1 MKFDEFR
8 ANFPTEESCILH
20 LKDSRIEEGI
30 CCKRCKENTPH
41 YWLKTVLKFQCKI
54 CKSRTNLKAGTLYQ
68 DSNMS
73 LKIWYEV
80 EFLMTSTKKGY
91 SALEI
96 QRQVGHK
103 RYEPIWYMCHKIRIL
118 MGHRDDEYLLDS
130 KVEIDDAFFVV
141 VDPAKKKEGPLNR
154 GRGSERQQVVMVMT
168 EYDKKAKSDVPY
180 RKKSHLKYI
189 KMKVVESM
197 EEENVLDVVEK
208 NIGEQAVCKTD
219 GFPSYSKLKNLVK
232 KHDKQIVKPQE
243 ATAKLPWVH
252 TMIANAKRT
261 FLGIHHSMSRG
272 YLQNYLNEFCY
283 KVNRRHFSD
292 PLERLLNIAVKYQ
305 WE

>member
-8 ANFPTEESCILH
+8 LKFPTEESCIIH
-20 LKDSRIEEGI
+20 LRDSRIEEGI
-30 CCKRCKENTPH
+30 CCKRCKEITDH
-41 YWLKTVLKFQCKI
+41 YWLKSVLKFQCKI

-103 RYEPIWYMCHKIRIL
+103 RYEPIWYMCHKIRIF
-118 MGHRDDEYLLDS
+118 MGHRDDEYLLHN
-130 KVEIDDAFFVV
+130 KVEVDDAFFVV
-141 VDPAKKKEGPLNR
+141 VDTDKKKEEPLNR

-168 EYDKKAKSDVPY
+168 EYEKKSNPEKPY
-180 RKKSHLKYI
+180 RKKSNLKYV
-189 KMKVVESM
+189 KMEVVASM
-197 EEENVLDVVEK
+197 QEENVLNVVEK
-208 NIGEQAVCKTD
+208 QIHNQAVCKTD
-219 GFPSYSKLKNLVK
+219 GFPSYGKIKNLVK
-232 KHDKQIVKPQE
+232 KHDKQIVKPEE
-243 ATAKLPWVH
+243 ASTKLPWVH
-252 TMIANAKRT
+252 TMIANAKRK
-261 FLGIHHSMSRG
+261 FLGIHHSMSRE

-283 KVNRRHFSD
+283 KVNRRHISD
-292 PLERLLNIAVKYQ
+292 PLERLLKIAVKYQ